1 MEYQMVFEPFYEN
14 SAGLLPVALVIAFV
28 KKQNIE

>member
-14 SAGLLPVALVIAFV
+14 SAGLFPAALVVAFV
-28 KKQNIE
+28 KKQKH